1 MLLPPPHSPWIFT
14 KGNRLSIFSPCGKE
28 PFWSGKIS
36 SLLQNRLFFHGLMQ
50 VMLVFF
56 FPVGPLLFSFT
67 LYSSNCSELVWLS
80 TPQLCN

>member
-28 PFWSGKIS
+28 LFWSGKIS

-50 VMLVFF
+50 VMLDFF
-56 FPVGPLLFSFT
+56 SCWASLIQLHPLQQ
-67 LYSSNCSELVWLS
+67 
-80 TPQLCN
+80 QLLRTGVA